1 MCFFIRSFSNF
12 SILSLTI
19 SISEMPS
26 GSPVVTVGVNKATN
40 AGIYAL
46 KILANEST
54 NIRKMLKSHKEK
66 QHKSVLKESQDL
78 KRMGLKKFVKK
89 KFK

>member
-1 MCFFIRSFSNF
+1 
-12 SILSLTI
+12 
-19 SISEMPS
+19 
-26 GSPVVTVGVNKATN
+26 
-40 AGIYAL
+40 
-46 KILANEST
+46 
-54 NIRKMLKSHKEK
+54 MLKSHKEN